1 LIGQPISED
10 VDVGLALFNGD
21 EVAIEVFSGNSVLD
35 SGEKTGAKEI
45 IERVLS
51 PLAASEVGT
60 VRCIG
65 LNVRGSSL
73 TEDMR

>member
-1 LIGQPISED
+1 LIGQPVSED

-21 EVAIEVFSGNSVLD
+21 EVAVEVFSGSSVLNP
-35 SGEKTGAKEI
+35 GEKTGAKET

-51 PLAASEVGT
+51 PLAANEVGT

-65 LNVRGSSL
+65 LNVRGGFL